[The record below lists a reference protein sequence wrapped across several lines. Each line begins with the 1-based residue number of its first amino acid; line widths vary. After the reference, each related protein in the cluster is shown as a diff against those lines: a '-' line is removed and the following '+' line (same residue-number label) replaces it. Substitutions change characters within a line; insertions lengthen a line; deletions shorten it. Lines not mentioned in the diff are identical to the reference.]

1 MPILRVGARCPDA
14 PRPESIGKIMA
25 DAESSEFEESRRRRK
40 KFADSKNIA
49 QSSKFYG
56 IISILA
62 EESAKKRK
70 PHTMPSVRI
79 KDNESF
85 EIAIRRFKRTVERTG
100 VLSELRMRLAHEK
113 PTTRRK
119 RKFIAAVKR
128 HKRNLR
134 MQTLPRRLY

>member
-1 MPILRVGARCPDA
+1 
-14 PRPESIGKIMA
+14 
-25 DAESSEFEESRRRRK
+25 
-40 KFADSKNIA
+40 
-49 QSSKFYG
+49 
-56 IISILA
+56 
-62 EESAKKRK
+62 
-70 PHTMPSVRI
+70 MPSVKI